1 MLNQEN
7 PEALW
12 PMLEHR
18 GRKRERAVAARKY
31 RQKQL
36 LAVPR
41 LLCCS
46 SPPRRD
52 WEGMSI
58 APAENKARGWEEGCW
73 TGDKLGK
80 GGESALPEVLFS
92 CFSLL
97 LLVTLHTQQ
106 SNYKFIN

>member
-1 MLNQEN
+1 MLSPGSYATYRL
-7 PEALW
+7 PEGIGKDL
-12 PMLEHR
+12 
-18 GRKRERAVAARKY
+18 
-31 RQKQL
+31 
-36 LAVPR
+36 
-41 LLCCS
+41 
-46 SPPRRD
+46 
-52 WEGMSI
+52 SI
-58 APAENKARGWEEGCW
+58 APAENKARGGEEGCW